1 MADRVLVV
9 DDEAD
14 LVASYERLLRRQG
27 YRVIATGSRGEGL
40 AILGREA
47 LVLVI
52 SDLRLPD
59 GDGLDIVRAAR
70 QTPAPVPVLVVT
82 GFASEASRRAAFAAG
97 ASAYL
102 AKPFAASAFAALVE
116 QTIRGRGGEDR
127 WGGGAPR

>member
-1 MADRVLVV
+1 MGRVLVV

-27 YRVIATGSRGEGL
+27 HRVIATGSRGEGL

-70 QTPAPVPVLVVT
+70 RTPTPVPVLVVT
-82 GFASEASRRAAFAAG
+82 GFVSEASRLAAFAAG
-97 ASAYL
+97 ASGYL
-102 AKPFAASAFAALVE
+102 AKPFAVSAFAALVE
-116 QTIRGRGGEDR
+116 RTILGGGGEDR